1 MHATTEHHNDLDSV
15 RNYVGRVLCSR
26 DNLEFGC
33 FAISESPLRRGGR
46 VCGVYF
52 CLHGP
57 RLLRLTAIWETESN
71 TILFYGSQGER
82 FLKTQLVSPPGEASP
97 TDAPSFAA

>member
-1 MHATTEHHNDLDSV
+1 MQVKTEQFSEPAAI
-15 RNYVGRVLCSR
+15 REYVMKILCSR
-26 DNLEFGC
+26 DNLEIGC
-33 FAISESPLRRGGR
+33 FAISETPLKRGAK
-46 VCGVYF
+46 VCGIYF

-82 FLKTQLVSPPGEASP
+82 FLKTQITMP
-97 TDAPSFAA
+97 DAAAA